1 MPSQKALQKNNAGV
15 ATSFRGLGKGF
26 LSELSLVFGQVLGS
40 GSGAPRV
47 KMPVKFKLPKTGPI
61 ECGVA

>member
-1 MPSQKALQKNNAGV
+1 MPSKKALQQNNAGV
-15 ATSFRGLGKGF
+15 ATSFRGLGKGS

-47 KMPVKFKLPKTGPI
+47 KMPVKFRLSKTGPI
-61 ECGVA
+61 DCGDA